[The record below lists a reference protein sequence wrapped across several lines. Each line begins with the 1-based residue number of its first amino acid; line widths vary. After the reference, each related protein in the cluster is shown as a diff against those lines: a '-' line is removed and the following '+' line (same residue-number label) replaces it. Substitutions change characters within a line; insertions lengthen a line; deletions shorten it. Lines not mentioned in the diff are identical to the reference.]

1 MASLPFAALVAL
13 SRRDVGLY
21 LPQGNSMSLQ
31 LRVHPSEWIAA
42 TKQEFKASPPHNVLA
57 SMDLGVTPLEE
68 EVQQ

>member
-1 MASLPFAALVAL
+1 M
-13 SRRDVGLY
+13 GLY
-21 LPQGNSMSLQ
+21 LPQGNTMSLQ